1 MGKMKRLILI
11 SVLTWMIALNFGKV
25 FPLSKG
31 ERYYRNLQR
40 WYLLANEGN
49 WERASKI
56 EKKLKSEDIDSF
68 KKANKSEELKRRVE
82 EINKKENKSA
92 DDWMEIAVLSY
103 RLNEKDKAYRAIEN
117 AYKMDP
123 IREDISKIY
132 FTFRKYLR

>member
-1 MGKMKRLILI
+1 MGKMKRLIFI
-11 SVLTWMIALNFGKV
+11 SVLAWMIALNFGKV

-31 ERYYRNLQR
+31 EKYYRNLQR

-56 EKKLKSEDIDSF
+56 EKKLKSEDVGNF
-68 KKANKSEELKRRVE
+68 KKNNKSEELRLRVE
-82 EINKKENKSA
+82 EINKRENKTA

-103 RLNEKDKAYRAIEN
+103 RLNEKDKAYKAIEN
-117 AYKMDP
+117 AYRMDP

-132 FTFRKYLR
+132 FTFRKYLL